1 LLGTTATTFKMAL
14 VSYLSQDPLVFSLL
28 AGVFGLAIG
37 SFLNVV
43 ALRLPVMLHRQW
55 RRQCREVLDL
65 DLTEPEETFNLLT
78 PRSRCPNCGHQI
90 GALENIPVVSFL
102 WLRGKC
108 SACSAKIA
116 WRYPTVES
124 ATAVLSAVVAWQFGF
139 GWQAAGALLL
149 TWSLIAL
156 TLIDYDEQL
165 LPDVITLPLLW
176 LGLLLSL
183 GPWFSDPVSSI
194 IGASAGY
201 LSLWSLYHVFRLL
214 TGKEGMG
221 YGDFKLLALFG
232 AWLGWQYL
240 PQIILLSSLVG
251 ALVGIA
257 LIVFRGR
264 DRAKPIPFGPYLAA
278 AGWISLLWGPTI
290 HQAYF
295 RLSGLG

>member
-1 LLGTTATTFKMAL
+1 MAT
-14 VSYLSQDPLVFSLL
+14 VSYLSQDPLVFALL
-28 AGVFGLAIG
+28 TGLFGLVVG

-55 RRQCREVLDL
+55 HRQCREILGHAQ
-65 DLTEPEETFNLLT
+65 TQPEETFNLVT

-90 GALENIPVVSFL
+90 GALENIPVISFL

-108 SACSAKIA
+108 SACSAKIS
-116 WRYPTVES
+116 WRYPIVES
-124 ATAVLSAVVAWQFGF
+124 ATAALSAAVAWQFGF
-139 GWQAAGALLL
+139 GWQAASALLL
-149 TWSLIAL
+149 TWSLIPL
-156 TLIDYDEQL
+156 ILIDYDEQL
-165 LPDVITLPLLW
+165 LPDVITLPMLW

-183 GPWFSDPVSSI
+183 GSWFSDPVSSI
-194 IGASAGY
+194 VGAAAGY
-201 LSLWSLYHVFRLL
+201 LALWSLYHVFRLL

-221 YGDFKLLALFG
+221 YGDFKLFALFG

-251 ALVGIA
+251 ALVGIS
-257 LIVFRGR
+257 LVVFGGR

-290 HQAYF
+290 NQVYF